1 MPSEPRDNMQQDLNE
16 LDQGMAEEPVSV
28 AEEALDDEA
37 ADAALEDAAAIEDA
51 VVAEGA
57 DDAEEALE
65 GAEDAEDGANVPQD
79 DIEAAEGE
87 AEEDVPQ
94 DEANAYDDYGFSEE
108 KASDT
113 WSGGDYLPDAS
124 ANEGDEL
131 PFDEYDAFSPSAD
144 QHEFLTGTSDDWV
157 DDSQRDYYRYGDKVH
172 NVKEEVINTNTAA
185 GGLGRHG
192 RGKSVRYAALD
203 EHQRRS
209 RRTRRVLLAV
219 LLLLLVLLGALAY
232 LGLRLFQESADI
244 ASQNIEIP
252 TAEIDEA
259 ANKSEAV
266 KEGETAVEKRT
277 EVIELV
283 PLIGMTPTQA
293 TETIKHGAT
302 VTHDTAIEEEGN
314 PVKKR
319 QTVVLTEEP
328 ADAKSGAPTVYLG
341 TDEAGTVI
349 QAGYSA
355 ATTSLG
361 YGNLSFSDAVTKE
374 HVIEKTLRE
383 VGLSVEDGTVTLPAQ
398 SEYSTYANDGKTLV
412 KEQCAFEGLV
422 GGATMNYKWSAVLL
436 YNYTAA
442 NASGNLADTVRTIFV
457 YVDKA

>member
-1 MPSEPRDNMQQDLNE
+1 MPSHPSDNTQHDTNE
-16 LDQGMAEEPVSV
+16 LEGDILDEAVLAG
-28 AEEALDDEA
+28 EEALEEAVDAADETAEQAAEALDEA
-37 ADAALEDAAAIEDA
+37 ADA
-51 VVAEGA
+51 
-57 DDAEEALE
+57 
-65 GAEDAEDGANVPQD
+65 EDAEAGEASDAESADAKDAEGDDVNEQPRSDGAAD
-79 DIEAAEGE
+79 AARE
-87 AEEDVPQ
+87 
-94 DEANAYDDYGFSEE
+94 YGFDEE
-108 KASDT
+108 EMSDT
-113 WSGGDYLPDAS
+113 WSGGDYLPDAG
-124 ANEGDEL
+124 AAEGDEL

-144 QHEFLTGTSDDWV
+144 KQEFLLGGSDSWV

-172 NVKEEVINTNTAA
+172 NVKEEVINTDTAS
-185 GGLGRHG
+185 GGMGRHG
-192 RGKSVRYAALD
+192 RGKSVRYAAMD

-209 RRTRRVLLAV
+209 RRTRRVLLVV
-219 LLLLLVLLGALAY
+219 LLLALVLLGALGY
-232 LGLRLFQESADI
+232 FGLRLFQESAEI
-244 ASQNIEIP
+244 ASHTIEVP

-259 ANKSEAV
+259 ATKTEAV
-266 KEGETAVEKRT
+266 KEGETAVDKRT

-302 VTHDTAIEEEGN
+302 VTHDMAIEEEGN

-319 QTVVLTEEP
+319 QTVVLTDEP
-328 ADAKSGAPTVYLG
+328 TDAKSGAPTVYLG

-349 QAGYSA
+349 EAGYSA

-361 YGNLSFSDAVTKE
+361 YGNLSFSDAITKE

-383 VGLSVEDGTVTLPAQ
+383 VGLAVQDGEVTLPPQ
-398 SEYSTYANDGKTLV
+398 SEYSTYSSDGKTLV
-412 KEQCAFEGLV
+412 KEQCSFEGLV